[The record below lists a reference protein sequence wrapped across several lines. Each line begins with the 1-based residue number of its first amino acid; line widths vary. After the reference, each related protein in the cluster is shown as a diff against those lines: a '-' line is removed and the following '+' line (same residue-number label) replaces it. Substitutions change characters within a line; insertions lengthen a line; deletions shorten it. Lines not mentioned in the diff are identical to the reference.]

1 MSDKKTKT
9 KLLVEK
15 RKLSGSKVKLLR
27 KQAILPANI
36 YGRKV
41 KSLAVQVDLKA
52 FLPILKETGETGL
65 VELKVKGEDKIRPV
79 LIHNVQYHAVNDQ
92 PLHADFYQV
101 NLKEKVTTKI
111 PVELIGESP
120 AVKNKIGILIQ
131 PLNEIEVEA
140 LPTDLPEKIEVD
152 ISSLAEIN
160 DAVLLKD
167 VKLGMGVKVLSD
179 LNQILVKIDPP
190 AKEEEVTVPVEEE
203 TKEGEEGEKEEGK
216 EEKTTEGG
224 KEVSEGEEEK
234 KEGKKEKGGVEAE
247 QKETEEIKK
256 SGKKEEKAK
265 E

>member
-1 MSDKKTKT
+1 MSDKKEKV

-15 RKLSGSKVKLLR
+15 RKINGSKVKLLR

-79 LIHNVQYHAVNDQ
+79 LIHNVQYHAVNDE

-101 NLKEKVTTKI
+101 DLKEKVTTKI
-111 PVELIGESP
+111 PVELVSESP

-140 LPTDLPEKIEVD
+140 LPTDLPEKIEVN
-152 ISSLAEIN
+152 ISSLEKIN
-160 DAVLLKD
+160 DAVLLKE
-167 VKLGMGVKVLSD
+167 VKLDTGVKVLSD
-179 LNQILVKIDPP
+179 VNQILVKIDPP
-190 AKEEEVTVPVEEE
+190 AKEEEVAPVEEE
-203 TKEGEEGEKEEGK
+203 VKEGEEEKEEGK
-216 EEKTTEGG
+216 EGEEVAEEEKETPR
-224 KEVSEGEEEK
+224 SEEK
-234 KEGKKEKGGVEAE
+234 KEKTKAEVERKEPG
-247 QKETEEIKK
+247 
-256 SGKKEEKAK
+256 KEEEKPK

>member
-1 MSDKKTKT
+1 MSDKKEKV

-15 RKLSGSKVKLLR
+15 RKLNGSKVKLLR

-79 LIHNVQYHAVNDQ
+79 LIHNVQYHAVNDE

-101 NLKEKVTTKI
+101 DLKEKVTTKI
-111 PVELIGESP
+111 PVELISESP

-140 LPTDLPEKIEVD
+140 LPTDLPEKIEVN
-152 ISSLAEIN
+152 ISSLEEIN
-160 DAVLLKD
+160 DAVLLKE
-167 VKLGMGVKVLSD
+167 VKLDTGVKVLSD
-179 LNQILVKIDPP
+179 VNQILVKIDPP
-190 AKEEEVTVPVEEE
+190 AKEEEVAAPIEEE
-203 TKEGEEGEKEEGK
+203 TKEGEEEKEEGR
-216 EEKTTEGG
+216 
-224 KEVSEGEEEK
+224 EGEEVAEGEKEAPRSEEK
-234 KEGKKEKGGVEAE
+234 KEKTKAEVE
-247 QKETEEIKK
+247 QKEP
-256 SGKKEEKAK
+256 GKEEEKPK

>member
-1 MSDKKTKT
+1 MSDKKEKV

-15 RKLSGSKVKLLR
+15 RKINGSKVKLLR

-79 LIHNVQYHAVNDQ
+79 LIHNVQYHAVNDE

-101 NLKEKVTTKI
+101 DLKEKVTTKI
-111 PVELIGESP
+111 PVELVSESP

-140 LPTDLPEKIEVD
+140 LPTDLPEKIEVN
-152 ISSLAEIN
+152 ISSLEKIN
-160 DAVLLKD
+160 DAVLLKE
-167 VKLGMGVKVLSD
+167 VKLDTGVKVLSD
-179 LNQILVKIDPP
+179 VNQILVKIDPP
-190 AKEEEVTVPVEEE
+190 AKEEEVAPVEEE
-203 TKEGEEGEKEEGK
+203 VK
-216 EEKTTEGG
+216 
-224 KEVSEGEEEK
+224 EGEEEK
-234 KEGKKEKGGVEAE
+234 EEGEKGEEVAEEEKEAPRSEEKKEKTKAEIE
-247 QKETEEIKK
+247 QKEP
-256 SGKKEEKAK
+256 GKEEEKPK

>member
-1 MSDKKTKT
+1 MSDKKEKV

-15 RKLSGSKVKLLR
+15 RKLNGSKVKLLR

-79 LIHNVQYHAVNDQ
+79 LIHNVQYHAVNDK

-101 NLKEKVTTKI
+101 DLKEKVTTKI
-111 PVELIGESP
+111 PVELVSESP

-140 LPTDLPEKIEVD
+140 LPTDLPEKIEVN
-152 ISSLAEIN
+152 ISSLEKIN
-160 DAVLLKD
+160 DAVLLKE
-167 VKLGMGVKVLSD
+167 VKLDTGVKVLSD
-179 LNQILVKIDPP
+179 VNQILVKIDPP
-190 AKEEEVTVPVEEE
+190 AKEEEVAPVEEE
-203 TKEGEEGEKEEGK
+203 VKEGEEEKEEGK
-216 EEKTTEGG
+216 EGEEVAEEEKEAPR
-224 KEVSEGEEEK
+224 SEEK
-234 KEGKKEKGGVEAE
+234 KEKTKAEVE
-247 QKETEEIKK
+247 QKEP
-256 SGKKEEKAK
+256 GKEEEKPK